1 MSEFTVCRTLSTHPA
16 LRYCLLLDDT
26 RIAGG
31 KPDYRGNNYVT
42 SWVTKETYGPVDE
55 LRSENANLRKVA
67 HLASELISHD
77 RCEGCVTKRACNNG
91 DVDECWMVS
100 EMRNFLDEIGVE

>member
-1 MSEFTVCRTLSTHPA
+1 MSEFSVYRTLLTHPG
-16 LRYCLLLDDT
+16 LMYCLVLDGD
-26 RIAGG
+26 RIAGD

-55 LRSENANLRKVA
+55 LRAENANLRKVA

-77 RCEGCVTKRACNNG
+77 RCEGCVTKRACDNG

-100 EMRNFLDEIGVE
+100 EMRELLDEIGVE